1 MFYIMSK
8 ISQLDNL
15 INEYKSDPKYL
26 KILQNINEIVRIK
39 EELMKFNDNECANL
53 EPLNFNFTY
62 NINEEKKTK
71 LLQQYPDFSN
81 FVDDKYLIILD
92 NIGDLKAIKQE
103 LCKIKGC
110 DHETGIMGTEPIFD
124 DCALQTDG
132 VPKKGGKRKSR
143 SKKRP
148 ITNKKIKKNKRTKKK

>member
-92 NIGDLKAIKQE
+92 NIGDLKAIKQ
-103 LCKIKGC
+103 LLKAANRGWK
-110 DHETGIMGTEPIFD
+110 
-124 DCALQTDG
+124 
-132 VPKKGGKRKSR
+132 
-143 SKKRP
+143 
-148 ITNKKIKKNKRTKKK
+148 